1 MADKFNY
8 KYSAPTQDERKTVIS
23 IRNQY
28 LPKDSHTEKI
38 EKIKNLD
45 NKVKSIPMIIGLTS
59 GVVGLL
65 VFGFGLTL
73 ILEWEQYLIGIVI
86 MIIGSIFMIIANPL
100 FIFSHK
106 KLKNKYSEEILQ
118 LSIEIL
124 NEEDK
129 KTE

>member
-38 EKIKNLD
+38 EKIKKLD

-73 ILEWEQYLIGIVI
+73 ILEWEQYLIGIVV